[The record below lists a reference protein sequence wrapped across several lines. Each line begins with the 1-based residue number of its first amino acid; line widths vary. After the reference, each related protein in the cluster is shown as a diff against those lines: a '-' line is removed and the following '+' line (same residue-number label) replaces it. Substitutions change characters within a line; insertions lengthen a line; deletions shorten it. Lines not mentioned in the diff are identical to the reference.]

1 MVFLS
6 CGLAATSATNLWILS
21 KFQLA
26 IDIVGLDPVPINWTN
41 EIIVHER
48 SDLIMIG

>member
-26 IDIVGLDPVPINWTN
+26 IDIAGLDPVYVNWTN
-41 EIIVHER
+41 EII
-48 SDLIMIG
+48 